1 MTDVTVS
8 AGARVSSKG
17 ESSGESA
24 SKVTHITAGMIPV
37 LRAVAFPCRM
47 VISMQTLHQSKHM
60 KEEFQRP
67 KSVFYNFSFVCVCVF
82 VEITSYDFAVFY
94 CLEADQLV

>member
-1 MTDVTVS
+1 MADVIVS

-37 LRAVAFPCRM
+37 LRAVAFPCHM
-47 VISMQTLHQSKHM
+47 VISMQTLHQTKHM

-67 KSVFYNFSFVCVCVF
+67 KSVFYNFILCVCVCGNN
-82 VEITSYDFAVFY
+82 I
-94 CLEADQLV
+94 L